1 MLVWSLLKPSWRYN
15 IREEERVLN
24 ACVLLKVVPTK
35 ANMILDSVGKVA
47 GVRKAYF
54 TYGRFDITIFVEVED
69 YKKLREITTQIN
81 GVEGV
86 RSTETLPEA

>member
-1 MLVWSLLKPSWRYN
+1 M
-15 IREEERVLN
+15 LN

-35 ANMILDSVGKVA
+35 ANMILDLVTKVA

-54 TYGRFDITIFVEVED
+54 TYGRFDIAIFVEVED

-81 GVEGV
+81 GFEGV

>member
-1 MLVWSLLKPSWRYN
+1 MLD
-15 IREEERVLN
+15 
-24 ACVLLKVVPTK
+24 ACILLKVVPTK
-35 ANMILDSVGKVA
+35 ANMILNTVRKVT

-54 TYGRFDITIFVEVED
+54 TYGRFDLAVFVEVQD

-81 GVEGV
+81 SIEGI

>member
-1 MLVWSLLKPSWRYN
+1 MLD
-15 IREEERVLN
+15 
-24 ACVLLKVVPTK
+24 ACILLKVVPTK
-35 ANMILDSVGKVA
+35 ADMVLDTIRKVT

-54 TYGRFDITIFVEVED
+54 TYGRFDLAVFVEVEA

-81 GVEGV
+81 GIEGI